1 MQKVKTGLGT
11 RLTVG
16 RLAAHVT
23 DCRQQLEL
31 INIIGVSLS
40 EPHASVTALHMCVC
54 MFACL
59 LGPTTYR
66 KFQMSAFKYFTK
78 IDIVHEAC
86 EGQWR
91 PDCQSAALA
100 TRSEDD

>member
-1 MQKVKTGLGT
+1 MKTGLGT

-16 RLAAHVT
+16 RSAAHVT
-23 DCRQQLEL
+23 DCRQQLAL
-31 INIIGVSLS
+31 INIIGVSLG
-40 EPHASVTALHMCVC
+40 EPHTSVTALRTCMC

-66 KFQMSAFKYFTK
+66 KFQMSAFKYFMK

-91 PDCQSAALA
+91 SDCQSAASA